1 MVERIAVL
9 TDQIHVVVRVERDD
23 ADRAVLEA
31 DLPVDVLAAR
41 RVHDLV
47 LLDAYPCVLVYR
59 AGRQRRP
66 RIRSIVHQELP
77 RRSRSPWSSN
87 DDIASWSGR
96 IAYDLAAPARN
107 GDGHHFGAPPHS
119 PGAKRS
125 VFPACVTFRSANG
138 RHHDGTTP

>member
-41 RVHDLV
+41 RAHDLV

-66 RIRSIVHQELP
+66 RIRSAGHQELP

-87 DDIASWSGR
+87 ADIASGSGR
-96 IAYDLAAPARN
+96 IANELAARARN
-107 GDGHHFGAPPHS
+107 SGDHHCGA
-119 PGAKRS
+119 A
-125 VFPACVTFRSANG
+125 
-138 RHHDGTTP
+138 